1 MCRSSFL
8 PFNFRNGR
16 DLTVNAAISVA
27 LQQTQPGGQ
36 WFAVSS
42 IRADPKNQTSSPA
55 RSPFLFSFLFS
66 PRLPV
71 KVNEA
76 TRQRQAETLVSRHVS
91 SSQSS
96 IHNQPTQDTRLKK
109 ITDTFTQ
116 NRGVRTQHR
125 SRS

>member
-1 MCRSSFL
+1 MSQFIPPVQLQEWTGSNCECGDQRRS
-8 PFNFRNGR
+8 PADTARW
-16 DLTVNAAISVA
+16 SVVCGVFH
-27 LQQTQPGGQ
+27 QSGSQ
-36 WFAVSS
+36 
-42 IRADPKNQTSSPA
+42 NQTSSPA

-116 NRGVRTQHR
+116 SRGVRIQHR